1 MTEGGWRVLERIDPD
16 AAAFP
21 ARARVDGQD
30 VLIFRTEDG
39 YRATQRTCPHQ
50 HGNLAD
56 GRILGNGAML
66 RCALHG
72 YTFRLADGKG
82 VNCPGF
88 RIRVHD
94 VVRNGDRLLIG
105 PAASMDTPRART

>member
-1 MTEGGWRVLERIDPD
+1 MSQGEWQVLEGVDPD

-21 ARARVDGQD
+21 VRARTGDQD
-30 VLIFRTEDG
+30 VLVFRTDDG

-56 GRILGNGAML
+56 ARILGDGAML

-72 YTFRLADGKG
+72 YTFKLANGKG

-88 RIRVHD
+88 RILVYD
-94 VVRNGDRLLIG
+94 VVREGERLLIR
-105 PAASMDTPRART
+105 PVA

>member
-1 MTEGGWRVLERIDPD
+1 MTGDEWQVLERLDPD
-16 AAAFP
+16 EAAFP
-21 ARARVDGQD
+21 VRARIDGQD
-30 VLIFRTEDG
+30 VLVFRTNDG

-56 GRILGNGAML
+56 GRIMGNGAML

-72 YTFRLADGKG
+72 YTFKLADGKG

-88 RIRVHD
+88 RILVYD
-94 VVRNGDRLLIG
+94 VAREDDQLLIR
-105 PAASMDTPRART
+105 PAAI